1 MLPNLASSQGNTHCT
16 KKLTAELIKPTNEIA
31 KPRIRLG
38 KSSEKSTHITGPIE
52 MTGLLGFSQ
61 VNLPINFD
69 STNVNYNLVS
79 FGGNAD
85 SIVSDPAGGTN
96 MVMRAIKSN
105 TAQLW
110 AGTTM
115 GDSGLA
121 SAIPFAS
128 NANSMNVRIYSP
140 DSGIPVRLKVEDA
153 SDPTK
158 SVETEATTS
167 TSNAWETLTF
177 DFSNQAAGTA
187 AINYTYSYD
196 KVSIF
201 FNFGTD
207 GATAGTK
214 TYYADDVQFGAA
226 AGASA
231 KVDLPI
237 NFDSTNV
244 NYDLV
249 SFGGNSDSIA
259 TDPAGGTNKVLR
271 ATKSNT
277 AQLWAGT
284 TMGDNGLATAIP
296 FAANANIMKVRV
308 YSPDSGVPIRL
319 KVEDASDPAISVE
332 TEDTT
337 TTSNAWETLT
347 FDFSKHVSGTS
358 AINYANTYDKVSIFF
373 NFGTTGA
380 TAGTKTYY
388 ADDVEFVPAGGG
400 GGPQLAQVDLPIR
413 FDSTNVNYNI
423 VSFGGNTD
431 TIVTDP
437 AGGTNMVLSATKSN
451 TAQLWSGTTMGDNGL
466 AQAIPFASNANK
478 MTVRVYSPDSGV
490 PIRLKVEDA
499 SDPAISVETEVNTT
513 VANAWDTL
521 TFDFSQ
527 HVSGTSAINYSNTYD
542 KVSIFFNFG
551 TTGAMAG
558 TKTYYADDVEFVS
571 TAGGGGGGP
580 QLAQVDLPISF
591 DSTNVNY
598 DLVSFGGNLD
608 TIVTDPAGGSN
619 KVMRATKANTAQL
632 WAGTSMGGSGLASA
646 IPFTPNNNTMSVRVY
661 SPDAG
666 IPIRLKV
673 EDVTDPT
680 ISVETEAM
688 TTVANAWDTL
698 VFDFSNQAPGTAAIN
713 YSNTYDLVSIFF
725 NFGTDGAT
733 AGTKVYYCDD
743 VEFGGTTGGGGGGG
757 PQLAQVDLPIS
768 FDSTNV
774 DYATFSFGGNVDSIT
789 TDPAGGPNQVLL
801 STKTASAQTW
811 SGTTMGNNGLASA
824 IPFTPNDNFMS
835 VKVYSPDAG
844 TPILLKVEDA
854 TDPAISVETFD
865 TTTVA
870 NAWETLTFDFT
881 KENPGTP
888 AIDYAN
894 TYDKVS
900 IFFNFGT
907 DGATAG
913 EKTYYADDVVFGN
926 SVGIAEQ
933 SINTFSMSPNPS
945 NGLLYLSGNLI
956 QEGAALISVRNV
968 QGQLMMQH
976 NQNAG
981 QGETQLDLSS
991 LQSGIYFITVQ
1002 GERTMHTE
1010 KLVLKP

>member
-1 MLPNLASSQGNTHCT
+1 MKIITLL
-16 KKLTAELIKPTNEIA
+16 LTLLTT
-31 KPRIRLG
+31 
-38 KSSEKSTHITGPIE
+38 S
-52 MTGLLGFSQ
+52 LGFSQ
-61 VNLPINFD
+61 VSLPINFD
-69 STNVNYNLVS
+69 STNVNYNNVS
-79 FGGNAD
+79 FGGNSD

-96 MVMRAIKSN
+96 MVLRAIKSN

-121 SAIPFAS
+121 NAIPFAT
-128 NANSMNVRIYSP
+128 NANTMSVRVYSP
-140 DSGIPVRLKVEDA
+140 DSGIPIRLKVEDA

-167 TSNAWETLTF
+167 VSNSWETLNF
-177 DFSNQAAGTA
+177 DFSNQAMGTA
-187 AINYTYSYD
+187 AINYTYTYD

-214 TYYADDVQFGAA
+214 TYYCDDVQFGASS
-226 AGASA
+226 GGGGLA

-237 NFDSTNV
+237 RFDSTNV
-244 NYDLV
+244 NYDLI
-249 SFGGNSDSIA
+249 SFGGNSDTIV
-259 TDPAGGTNKVLR
+259 TDPAGGSNMVMS

-284 TMGDNGLATAIP
+284 TMGDGGLASAIP
-296 FAANANIMKVRV
+296 FASNSNTMTVRV
-308 YSPDSGVPIRL
+308 YSPDSGVPVRL
-319 KVEDASDPAISVE
+319 KVEDASNGTISVE

-337 TTSNAWETLT
+337 TVSNGWETLT
-347 FDFSKHVSGTS
+347 FDFSNHISGTS

-388 ADDVEFVPAGGG
+388 ADDVQFVTAGGG
-400 GGPQLAQVDLPIR
+400 GGMLSQVDLPIR
-413 FDSTNVNYNI
+413 FDSTNVNYDV

-431 TIVTDP
+431 TIIADP
-437 AGGTNMVLSATKSN
+437 AGGSNMVMRATKSN
-451 TAQLWSGTTMGDNGL
+451 TAQSWSGATLGNGGL
-466 AQAIPFASNANK
+466 ATAIPFAANANT
-478 MTVRVYSPDSGV
+478 MTVRVYSPDSGIPV
-490 PIRLKVEDA
+490 RLKVENA
-499 SDPAISVETEVNTT
+499 SDPSISVETEVNTT

-527 HVSGTSAINYSNTYD
+527 QVTGTSAIRYANTYNM
-542 KVSIFFNFG
+542 VTIFFNFG
-551 TTGAMAG
+551 TDGATAG
-558 TKTYYADDVEFVS
+558 TKIYYCDDVEFAGG
-571 TAGGGGGGP
+571 AGGGGGGSM
-580 QLAQVDLPISF
+580 AQVDLPVRF

-598 DLVSFGGNLD
+598 DLVSFGGNID
-608 TIVTDPAGGSN
+608 TIVTDPAGGNN
-619 KVMRATKANTAQL
+619 KVMRATKPNTAQL
-632 WAGTSMGGSGLASA
+632 WAGTTIGGSGLASA
-646 IPFTPNNNTMSVRVY
+646 IPFTSNANTMSVRVW
-661 SPDAG
+661 SPDSG
-666 IPIRLKV
+666 IPVRLKV
-673 EDVTDPT
+673 EDATDPT

-698 VFDFSNQAPGTAAIN
+698 TFDFSNQAAGTAAIN
-713 YSNTYDLVSIFF
+713 YASTYDLASIFF

-743 VEFGGTTGGGGGGG
+743 LVFGGIAGGGGGGG
-757 PQLAQVDLPIS
+757 TQLNQVDLPIS

-774 DYATFSFGGNVDSIT
+774 VDYALVSFGGNADSIAG
-789 TDPAGGPNQVLL
+789 DPTGGSNQVFMA
-801 STKTASAQTW
+801 TKTAGAQTW
-811 SGTTMGNNGLASA
+811 AGTTMGGNGLANPV
-824 IPFTPNDNFMS
+824 PFTANDNMMT
-835 VKVYSPDAG
+835 VDVYSPAAG

-854 TDPAISVETFD
+854 TDGTISVETFD

-881 KENPGTP
+881 KNASGTP

-900 IFFNFGT
+900 IFFNFGVSP
-907 DGATAG
+907 TAD
-913 EKTYYADDVVFGN
+913 EVYYADDVSFGGP
-926 SVGIAEQ
+926 VGLVEQ
-933 SINTFSMSPNPS
+933 GLNTFSLSPNPS
-945 NGLLYLSGNLI
+945 NGVLYLSGNLI
-956 QEGAALISVRNV
+956 QEGAAKVAVRNV

-981 QGETQLDLSS
+981 QNEIQLDLSS